1 MARQRSFEMILHGL
15 NESQKKAVMMTEGS
29 VMIIAGPGTGKTL
42 TLTRRIAYL
51 IHKGVIHKGVR
62 PENILAVTFTN
73 RAAREMRERTEALLG
88 NKARK
93 VFIGTFHYLGL
104 RIIQDIYS
112 SSFVIY
118 DRDEQASLLKK
129 LFKNSD
135 FKVQQLVEKISKIKN
150 LIKEADD
157 GVKEIYKKYQS
168 AMIKNNAIDFDDL
181 ILKPIDIFR
190 NNEVPEKYKNM
201 FEYVMVDEYQD
212 INPAQYKLMKLL
224 AHEMANLCVIGDS
237 DQSIYAF
244 RGADITNFLNFEK
257 DFKNAQRIT
266 LKDNYRSTGFY
277 MDRDIFNRR
286 LLLSARF
293 LINLLREKLYR
304 TE

>member
-51 IHKGVIHKGVR
+51 IHKGVR

-73 RAAREMRERTEALLG
+73 RAAQEMRERTEALLG